1 MYKVVVVGTDG
12 SPGASK
18 ALEAAAEV
26 ARSLGAR
33 LHVVTA
39 YQVSAAGLG
48 QVSSAPIVDAGA
60 LYAAAQETATAVGER
75 AIAAYG
81 EGVEIETHV
90 VNADAANAILET
102 ARAVGADLVVVGS
115 RGMKGVRRVLG
126 SVPNS
131 VAHAADC
138 AVLIAKTQ

>member
-1 MYKVVVVGTDG
+1 VYKVIVVGTDG

-39 YQVSAAGLG
+39 YLVAGSGIG
-48 QVSSAPIVDAGA
+48 QISGASIVDTGG
-60 LYAAAQETATAVGER
+60 LYEAAQETAKAVGDR

-81 EGVEIETHV
+81 EGLEIEAHV
-90 VNADAANAILET
+90 VNADAVSAILDT
-102 ARAVGADLVVVGS
+102 ASAVGADLVVVGS

-131 VAHAADC
+131 VAHAAGC